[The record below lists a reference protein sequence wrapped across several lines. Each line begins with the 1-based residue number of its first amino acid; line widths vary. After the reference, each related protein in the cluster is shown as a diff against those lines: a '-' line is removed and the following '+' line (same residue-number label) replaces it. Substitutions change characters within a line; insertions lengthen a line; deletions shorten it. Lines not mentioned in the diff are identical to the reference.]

1 MINKEIDSKKNAPIM
16 DIRMKLSTL
25 WIVVMFTMVFADIVG
40 FLNPGTLKAMMDGAV
55 GIQIT
60 QGVLLAF
67 AVLIEIPIIMIF
79 LSRILNYKLNRWLN
93 IIAAVITILFVVGGG
108 SPYLYY
114 IFFASVEVICMLV
127 IIWTAWNWKIPEK
140 DIVKK

>member
-1 MINKEIDSKKNAPIM
+1 MAAENRGKQTTGM
-16 DIRMKLSTL
+16 DIKVKLSLL

-40 FLNPGTLKAMMDGAV
+40 FMNPGVLKDMMNGAV
-55 GIQIT
+55 GFQIT
-60 QGVLLAF
+60 QGILLVI
-67 AVLIEIPIIMIF
+67 AVLIEIPIAMIF
-79 LSRILNYKLNRWLN
+79 LSRVLNHKINRWAN
-93 IIAAVITILFVVGGG
+93 IIASVITILFVIGGG

-127 IIWTAWNWKIPEK
+127 IIWLAWNWKIPEK